1 MRRGADAGG
10 EIDACK
16 RFHDNSSAT
25 WPIRLRAKGGSA
37 DDVTTVC
44 LGRRGSCDCA
54 QDDGPRGSAS
64 VRRCGRPRALA
75 TGTRHGH
82 SPRASAPAAWHG
94 LSPRPRATAV
104 SLDHLPR
111 PFAPVTRHSVR
122 PGHSPR
128 PFATAIRQAASRAA
142 PTRSSCA
149 QRSAVAGST
158 PARGLS
164 LDLAPRMRGR
174 RTAQRST
181 RRVDSRATSSGGGRS
196 APGSS
201 PLSIASIA
209 AAASEPIS

>member
-111 PFAPVTRHSVR
+111 PFVPVTCHGHSPRSLATPFAPVTRHGRSQPPFGR
-122 PGHSPR
+122 RHPAQRPPGHPARSEAQSQDPPRQEGSRSTSPR
-128 PFATAIRQAASRAA
+128 ACAADGQFSAARGASIRAPPARAA
-142 PTRSSCA
+142 
-149 QRSAVAGST
+149 AG
-158 PARGLS
+158 PRRARH
-164 LDLAPRMRGR
+164 P
-174 RTAQRST
+174 
-181 RRVDSRATSSGGGRS
+181 
-196 APGSS
+196 
-201 PLSIASIA
+201 
-209 AAASEPIS
+209 